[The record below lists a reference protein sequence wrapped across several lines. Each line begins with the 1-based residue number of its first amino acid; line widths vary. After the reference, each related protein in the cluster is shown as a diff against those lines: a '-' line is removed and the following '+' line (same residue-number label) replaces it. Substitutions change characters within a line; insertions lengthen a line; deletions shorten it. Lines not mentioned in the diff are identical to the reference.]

1 MPNKNISYT
10 YDHRHRRN
18 GHPVRS
24 AIHKPVIG
32 RLVVGSV
39 TTSESLLLYVFDF
52 LIRSDPYGKVD
63 EEFLVTR
70 WSTHNII
77 SRSIEAKEQGFAE
90 LDVGRVITYL
100 DWHHKDR
107 MGG

>member
-1 MPNKNISYT
+1 M
-10 YDHRHRRN
+10 
-18 GHPVRS
+18 
-24 AIHKPVIG
+24 IG
-32 RLVVGSV
+32 RLVIGSV
-39 TTSESLLLYVFDF
+39 TTSESLLLYVLDF

-70 WSTHNII
+70 WSTPNII

-100 DWHHKDR
+100 NWHRKVEWVGNPAYELVMLLGLVGRSR
-107 MGG
+107 MGVAVDVERA